1 MNATVCYRQGLN
13 NTLQVQVAS
22 NQTVSGKEYLYS
34 FDSWRGFV
42 AC

>member
-1 MNATVCYRQGLN
+1 MNATVYYRDGFN
-13 NTLQVQVAS
+13 YTLQVKVAS

-34 FDSWRGFV
+34 FDSWRGFA